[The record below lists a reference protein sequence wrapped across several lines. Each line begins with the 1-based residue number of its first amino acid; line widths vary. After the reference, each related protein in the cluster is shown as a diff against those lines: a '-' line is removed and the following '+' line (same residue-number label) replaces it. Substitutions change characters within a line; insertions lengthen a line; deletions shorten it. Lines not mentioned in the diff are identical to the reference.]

1 MNTIGRLFI
10 LGSLSFT
17 TLQANASPSIADIP
31 EPATMSLLFIGLFGL
46 GLARKRVKSN
56 DRT

>member
-1 MNTIGRLFI
+1 MNTLGRLLF
-10 LGSLSFT
+10 LGYLNLT
-17 TLQANASPSIADIP
+17 AMQASASPSINEIP

-46 GLARKRVKSN
+46 GLARKRVRAS